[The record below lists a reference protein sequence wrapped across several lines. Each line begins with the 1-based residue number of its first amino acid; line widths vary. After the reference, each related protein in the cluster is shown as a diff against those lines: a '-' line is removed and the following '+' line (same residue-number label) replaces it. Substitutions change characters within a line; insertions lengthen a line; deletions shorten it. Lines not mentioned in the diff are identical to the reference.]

1 VETRVIKRGKVKM
14 AVRIVTDSAS
24 DISQEKAKEWNIT
37 VLPLRVRFG
46 EEEFLDGVTLSGT
59 DFYKKLVETD
69 EIPKTSQI
77 TPFEYSEEFRKAD
90 ECGDELIY
98 FCLSSGVSGSYESA
112 CMAAAEF
119 SENIHVVDTKQFC
132 ISEYVI
138 VQRAVQ
144 LRDQGLNAGQII
156 EVITPEIEKVHVI
169 AVFDTLEY
177 LKLGGRISSVAAFAG
192 GVLMIKPVITIEDG
206 KVRVIGKA
214 RGSRNGHNM
223 LMEFIKK
230 TGGIDYD
237 KPTCL
242 AYSGFSDEMLKKYVE
257 DSQSLY
263 EGHEDSIQYA
273 IAGATIGTYA
283 GPGAIA
289 FAYFEK

>member
-1 VETRVIKRGKVKM
+1 MIKRGKVKM

>member
-1 VETRVIKRGKVKM
+1 M

-156 EVITPEIEKVHVI
+156 EVITPEIEKAHVI

-257 DSQSLY
+257 DSKSLY